1 MAHEMWELKQRQSLP
16 LKAKIQMTIT
26 RVREWY
32 EYWFNKGEDVYLSW
46 SGGKDRLNMLI
57 EQDKNDEASDYIKEL
72 FYGKIA
78 TETEINDI
86 LWFDDYINDLISWS

>member
-32 EYWFNKGEDVYLSW
+32 EYWQSKVRKKLTLQALDELTNIENKLRGEE
-46 SGGKDRLNMLI
+46 N
-57 EQDKNDEASDYIKEL
+57 E
-72 FYGKIA
+72 
-78 TETEINDI
+78 
-86 LWFDDYINDLISWS
+86 